1 MDQGPLV
8 VEETDAGAELVRRLD
23 QQFPVKAA
31 FWLKDSEVGHWFL
44 YIASDQIDDK
54 TLDSAYEEV
63 LRVAWEMASPYFD
76 GFQVKVIPPS
86 DPLAQGNSGY
96 STSFSGTDGHPLRRQ
111 SFRRDGR
118 RRRLSLPASV
128 TASAS

>member
-23 QQFPVKAA
+23 QHFPVKAA
-31 FWLKDSEVGHWFL
+31 FWLKDSEDGHWFL

-54 TLDSAYEEV
+54 TLDSAYGEV

-76 GFQVKVIPPS
+76 GFQVKLIPTS
-86 DPLAQGNSGY
+86 DPLAQAAL
-96 STSFSGTDGHPLRRQ
+96 DIQ
-111 SFRRDGR
+111 
-118 RRRLSLPASV
+118 RRLPGRMATRFGGSHFGGMAVNGVYLYPALV